1 MIDKIKNYIWNPK
14 EIIKNCEWILY
25 KKRKVHRLN
34 NSRFSIIASNCVGSI
49 IYHDLG
55 LPFLSP
61 TISLTIGMD
70 DFIKFVE
77 NLEWYIEK
85 EIVELKG
92 DYGYPVD
99 ILEDIRINFVH
110 YESFEEGV
118 QKWEERKKRIQ
129 WDNLFIIGTER
140 QGCTYKILQ
149 RFDNLSYR
157 NKVIFTHIQ
166 YPEIKSAYYIKG
178 FEKEPEIGNLL
189 RFKDQFLIRRYLD
202 DFDYVKFFDTVV

>member
-1 MIDKIKNYIWNPK
+1 M
-14 EIIKNCEWILY
+14 
-25 KKRKVHRLN
+25 HRLN